1 MLQERYYLRSTGLLY
16 VIYFLN
22 DRTMKFFP
30 PLSYLHWSVFSE
42 AFDSG
47 HDYTEFSEL
56 LTKSKKGTL
65 EYETSPIISF
75 SNPQNYEK

>member
-1 MLQERYYLRSTGLLY
+1 
-16 VIYFLN
+16 
-22 DRTMKFFP
+22 MKFLP

-42 AFDSG
+42 AFDNG

-65 EYETSPIISF
+65 EYETIPIISF